1 MESMAYLTA
10 GTLDAYEQP
19 DLSLEA
25 AIVKVS
31 LGNTELNLKRHFKN
45 AITVSPVASNG
56 RRQHIGITYV
66 ILQCLLSASKYRFMS
81 FFD

>member
-45 AITVSPVASNG
+45 AINVTCN
-56 RRQHIGITYV
+56 
-66 ILQCLLSASKYRFMS
+66 L
-81 FFD
+81 